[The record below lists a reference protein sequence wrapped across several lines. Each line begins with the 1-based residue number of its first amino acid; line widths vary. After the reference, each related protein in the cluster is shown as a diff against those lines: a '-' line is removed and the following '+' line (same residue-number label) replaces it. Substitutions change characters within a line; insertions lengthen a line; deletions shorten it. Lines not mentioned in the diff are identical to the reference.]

1 MSNLLE
7 RNHHQQLQGE
17 PGDGRS
23 RYSLEGSKARPY
35 ALRDDG
41 AQVV

>member
-17 PGDGRS
+17 SGDGRG
-23 RYSLEGSKARPY
+23 RYGLEGSKARHY
-35 ALRDDG
+35 ALRDNC

>member
-7 RNHHQQLQGE
+7 RDHHQQLQGE

-23 RYSLEGSKARPY
+23 RYGLEGSKARPY
-35 ALRDDG
+35 TLRDNS